1 MNACQ
6 TVALTG
12 ASGFVG
18 SALLARLLAAG
29 YRVRALSRSPGRCPR
44 HDHLTEVVGSLETPP
59 ALSDLVSGSACVVH
73 LAAVIAGRNRRD
85 FDRVN
90 AVGTRRLIEAME
102 HVNPGC
108 RLIHV
113 SSLAARM
120 PQLSHYARSKRAA
133 EQLVE
138 SSRLD
143 WMILRPPA
151 VYGPADPALAPLW
164 RALASGWLI
173 QVGPSQARFSL
184 LHVEDLGEAI
194 LALLTQPWPSRR
206 IACLDDGRDGGYCWA
221 DLSTLAAKLRGR
233 RVQTLRLPGSMLAM
247 AASANLFAS
256 RLTGRQPLLTPGKVR
271 ELTHPDW
278 VCGDNAALVLPDWR
292 PKRQLDSAL
301 TELPGWSKRS

>member
-1 MNACQ
+1 MSARQ

-18 SALLARLLAAG
+18 SVLLARLLAAG
-29 YRVRALSRSPGRCPR
+29 YQVRALSRSPGRCPR
-44 HDHLTEVVGSLETPP
+44 HENLTEIVGTLETPQ
-59 ALSDLVSGSACVVH
+59 ALSELVAGSNCLVH
-73 LAAVIAGRNRRD
+73 LAAAIAGRGRQD
-85 FDRVN
+85 FDRIN
-90 AVGTRRLIEAME
+90 AVGTRRLIEAVE
-102 HVNPGC
+102 HANPGC

-133 EQLVE
+133 EQVVE

-164 RALASGWLI
+164 RALARGWLLQI
-173 QVGPSQARFSL
+173 GPSRARFSL
-184 LHVEDLGEAI
+184 LHVDDLCEAI
-194 LALLTQPWPSRR
+194 LALTTHPWPNRR
-206 IACLDDGRDGGYCWA
+206 MVCLDDGRLGGYCWA
-221 DLSTLAAKLRGR
+221 DLSALAAKLGGR
-233 RVQTLRLPGSMLAM
+233 RVQTLRVPGSMLAM
-247 AASANLFAS
+247 AASANLAAS
-256 RLTGRQPLLTPGKVR
+256 HLTGRQPMLTPGKVR

-292 PKRQLDSAL
+292 PKRQLDSTL